1 MAILL
6 DGERL
11 SQRMKMEFGDRVARL
26 HAVGRTV
33 GLATVLVGDDGPS
46 AKFVAMKHADCA
58 AIGIESIGRTLP
70 ATATQRDV
78 EAVVDE
84 LNADPA
90 VHAILVQLPLPAG
103 MNEEEVLL
111 RIDPRKDA
119 DGLHPVNLGKMLLGA
134 PGPLPCTPVGIIE
147 LLAAYEVPVEG
158 RHVVIVGR
166 GTTIGRPLS
175 VLLSSRRPGCNAAV
189 TQVHTGVASIG
200 EYTRQAD
207 VIIAAAGS
215 AGLITPEMV
224 KPGRHEVAVRCSR
237 GRRRGGGL
245 DDPSHR
251 WGWADDPSDAPQECG
266 LSRGACTVTT
276 KDAMG
281 REFDERPW
289 GTYLVLDDEASDHK
303 VKRIVV
309 FPGKRLSYQ
318 RHAKR
323 AEHWFVVAG
332 TAKVT
337 LDGVDRTVTAGE
349 AIDISI
355 GTAHRIENIGTD
367 NVVFVEV
374 QHGTYFGEDD
384 IVRLEDDYGRN

>member
-1 MAILL
+1 
-6 DGERL
+6 
-11 SQRMKMEFGDRVARL
+11 
-26 HAVGRTV
+26 
-33 GLATVLVGDDGPS
+33 
-46 AKFVAMKHADCA
+46 
-58 AIGIESIGRTLP
+58 
-70 ATATQRDV
+70 
-78 EAVVDE
+78 
-84 LNADPA
+84 
-90 VHAILVQLPLPAG
+90 
-103 MNEEEVLL
+103 
-111 RIDPRKDA
+111 
-119 DGLHPVNLGKMLLGA
+119 
-134 PGPLPCTPVGIIE
+134 
-147 LLAAYEVPVEG
+147 
-158 RHVVIVGR
+158 
-166 GTTIGRPLS
+166 
-175 VLLSSRRPGCNAAV
+175 
-189 TQVHTGVASIG
+189 
-200 EYTRQAD
+200 
-207 VIIAAAGS
+207 
-215 AGLITPEMV
+215 
-224 KPGRHEVAVRCSR
+224 
-237 GRRRGGGL
+237 
-245 DDPSHR
+245 
-251 WGWADDPSDAPQECG
+251 
-266 LSRGACTVTT
+266 VTT